1 MELGENTAQVM
12 YGQGELFVDGI
23 VAGLESQA
31 AELESTANAL
41 AEAFTTSF
49 EEVLIAGIE
58 RAIAAAEAALARMP
72 QVPDMNFDFS
82 GGDGAGDGAGDG
94 GMSAADLVAS
104 AQAAQSAAEQARTAL
119 RGSAQAAR
127 KASSTPFSGSG
138 FAGLDAARQMFSPTP
153 AGIPARGTGIF
164 AGNTTNVNISTGAN
178 ASTTANAVRRY
189 VNTNTLAGVLA
200 ASNNRNLG

>member
-72 QVPDMNFDFS
+72 QVPDMDFDFGTRDDDGNNEIRQIS
-82 GGDGAGDGAGDG
+82 DAVTQGMIKRSEAIDPELYKNIKAPALTARLGGVST
-94 GMSAADLVAS
+94 SADRL
-104 AQAAQSAAEQARTAL
+104 
-119 RGSAQAAR
+119 
-127 KASSTPFSGSG
+127 
-138 FAGLDAARQMFSPTP
+138 SPAP
-153 AGIPARGTGIF
+153 RGIPAPGTGIF
-164 AGNTTNVNISTGAN
+164 AGIGTTNINIRTGADPGP
-178 ASTTANAVRRY
+178 TVNAVRRY
-189 VNTNTLAGVLA
+189 VNTNTLSGVLS
-200 ASNNRNLG
+200 ASNTRDLGG